1 MFSLA
6 QGKKLIK
13 LAHNS
18 IESHLFHKEFKV
30 SDSIVKEFGD
40 RLGCFVTLTIDGE
53 LRGCIGFPEPVY
65 QLFHAI
71 KEAAVSAGFS
81 DPRFLPLNKEDYTK
95 IKIEISVLTKPELI
109 KVKKFSDYFSEI
121 KMGRDGLII
130 RSSIGVSG
138 LLLPQV
144 FTEYNCTPE
153 QALKMVCQKAGLNV
167 DAWKDSPNKIYKFS
181 AQIFKETTS
190 GVVEEK
196 LE

>member
-13 LAHNS
+13 LARDS
-18 IESHLFHKEFKV
+18 IESDLFHKEFKV
-30 SDSIVKEFGD
+30 SDSIAKEFSD

-53 LRGCIGFPEPVY
+53 LGGCIGFPEPVY

-71 KEAAVSAGFS
+71 EQGAKSAAFS
-81 DPRFLPLNKEDYTK
+81 DPRFLPLNKKEYSK
-95 IKIEISVLTKPELI
+95 VNVEISVLTKPELI
-109 KVKKFSDYFSEI
+109 KVKKATDYFEHI
-121 KMGRDGLII
+121 KIGRDGLII
-130 RSSIGVSG
+130 RSSMGASG

-144 FTEYNCTPE
+144 FTEYNCNPE
-153 QALKMVCQKAGLNV
+153 QALRMVCQKSGLNLE
-167 DAWKDSPNKIYKFS
+167 AWKDLSNKIYRFS
-181 AQIFKETTS
+181 AQIFKETPS